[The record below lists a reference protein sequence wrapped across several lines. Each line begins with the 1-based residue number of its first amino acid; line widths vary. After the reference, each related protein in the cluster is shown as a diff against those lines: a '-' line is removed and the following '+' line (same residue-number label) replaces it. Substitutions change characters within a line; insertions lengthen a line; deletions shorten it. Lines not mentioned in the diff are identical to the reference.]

1 MALITLGLNHLCA
14 PVALRERAAFTAD
27 ATSGAVLDLI
37 AQPGVREAAILS
49 TCNRTELYCHVEAG
63 AEASPFEW
71 LHRHQQLHGANIEE
85 FLYRHHDADAVRHLF
100 RVATGLESMILGE
113 PQILGQVKD
122 AYSIARDARALDA
135 PLERLFQNTFSVAKR
150 VRSDTRIGASTVSVA
165 FTAVRLAETVFT
177 DLADACVLLIGAGE
191 TIELTARHLTEARVR
206 RLIVA
211 NRTLDNAQAL
221 AGRFG
226 GYAIALSD
234 LEKHLAEAD
243 IVISST
249 AAREPILTRAMVER
263 AIAARRRRPMFLVDI
278 AVPRDIEADVAKLSD
293 VFLYTIDDLR
303 EVIDENLRSRQQ
315 AAREAEAMIELSV
328 EHFMGW
334 WRSLE
339 LRNPIASM
347 RGAAE
352 ANRDEIL
359 LKARTM
365 LARGRSPE
373 EALDFLAHTLT
384 NKLLHAP
391 SANLRAA
398 ALRGDSELLQAAERL
413 FDAALPAATVRIGR
427 NDAKD
432 ND

>member
-1 MALITLGLNHLCA
+1 MALIALGLNHLCA
-14 PVALRERAAFTAD
+14 PIALRERAAFSVET
-27 ATSGAVLDLI
+27 TGGALADLI
-37 AQPGVREAAILS
+37 LQPGIREAAILS
-49 TCNRTELYCHVEAG
+49 TCNRTELYCNVEPG
-63 AEASPFEW
+63 AESSPFAW
-71 LHRHQQLHGANIEE
+71 LHQHRQLHGANIEE

-122 AYSIARDARALDA
+122 AYSLARTARALDA
-135 PLERLFQNTFSVAKR
+135 PLERLFQNTFAVAKR

-165 FTAVRLAETVFT
+165 FTAVRLAERVFT
-177 DLADACVLLIGAGE
+177 DLAEACVLLIGAGE
-191 TIELTARHLTEARVR
+191 TIELTARHLTEAKVR

-221 AGRFG
+221 ASRFG

-234 LEKHLAEAD
+234 LDKHLAEAD

-249 AAREPILTRAMVER
+249 ASRETILSKAMVER
-263 AIAARRRRPMFLVDI
+263 AIAARRRRPMFMVDI
-278 AVPRDIEADVAKLSD
+278 AVPRDIDAEVAKLPD

-315 AAREAEAMIELSV
+315 AAREAETMIELSV

-334 WRSLE
+334 WRALE
-339 LRNPIASM
+339 LHNPIAGV
-347 RGAAE
+347 RQLAE
-352 ANRDEIL
+352 ANRDEVLI
-359 LKARTM
+359 KARSL
-365 LARGRSPE
+365 LARGKTPE

-398 ALRGDSELLQAAERL
+398 ALRGDSELLQAAEKL
-413 FDAALPAATVRIGR
+413 FDTPAVSPA
-427 NDAKD
+427 DASTEPAKR
-432 ND
+432 